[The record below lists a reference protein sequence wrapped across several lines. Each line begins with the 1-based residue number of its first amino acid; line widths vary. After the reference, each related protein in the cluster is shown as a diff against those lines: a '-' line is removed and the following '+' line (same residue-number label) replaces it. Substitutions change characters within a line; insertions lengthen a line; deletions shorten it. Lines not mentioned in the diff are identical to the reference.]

1 MNRKFFS
8 ILTATMWLALP
19 LIALRYWLVW
29 DKLPARMSTHFA
41 ANGQP
46 NGWMSRAAS
55 FYFATG
61 VTAFVLVAFTAIA
74 YAMQKQKNLNAS
86 SAGLLGFFYLMLG
99 FVYYANNGVVAHNLT
114 GRPVEISPVLIG
126 VPIAVLLFTL
136 IYLGT
141 QRGAAF
147 PRDPAL
153 TQEVHGSRVWALLF
167 LMLTVLEFAIFA
179 AIPSTGVRVG
189 MFLMCL
195 LFLLIAA
202 HVWTGFQYRF
212 TPSGVEIRTLGFRLR
227 SIPRGD
233 IRDYRIESW
242 TPWRGYGIRGIGNTR
257 AYVWGNK
264 VVHISTQHGEV
275 FLGHNDP
282 ARIVRDLDQM
292 MQFTH
297 S

>member
-1 MNRKFFS
+1 MSRRIFT
-8 ILTATMWLALP
+8 ILTAMMWLALP
-19 LIALRYWLVW
+19 LTALRYWLAW
-29 DKLPARMSTHFA
+29 EKLPARMATHFA

-46 NGWMSRAAS
+46 NGWMSREVS
-55 FYFATG
+55 LYFAMG
-61 VTAFVLVAFTAIA
+61 VTAFVLVAFSAIA
-74 YAMQKQKNLNAS
+74 YAVQKQKSLNAS

-99 FVYYANNGVVAHNLT
+99 FLYYANYSVIAHNLT

-141 QRGAAF
+141 QRVAAF
-147 PRDPAL
+147 PRDHAFVE
-153 TQEVHGSRVWALLF
+153 EVHGSRVWALVF
-167 LMLTVLEFAIFA
+167 VTFTVLEFAIFA
-179 AIPSTGVRVG
+179 AIPSTGARFG
-189 MFLMCL
+189 MFLMSL

-202 HVWTGFQYRF
+202 HAWTEFQYRF

-227 SIPRGD
+227 SIRQRD
-233 IRDYRIESW
+233 IRDDRIESW
-242 TPWRGYGIRGIGNTR
+242 GPWRGYGIRGVGKTR

-264 VVHISTQHGEV
+264 VVHISTLNGEV

-282 ARIVRDLDQM
+282 ARIMRDLDQM